1 MDKTKEQEAIQRL
14 KTFAPKDGDSYFLCY
29 SGGKDSD
36 AIRILA
42 QLADVPHE
50 IHHNLTTVDAPET
63 IAYIKTIPGVTID
76 KAHWNDGRP
85 KTMWNLIPHKLM
97 PPTRLVRYCCAHLKE
112 IGGKGRLKITGVRWA
127 ESNARRESADVIRMQ
142 GKPLTTQK
150 KLEEMGLPYRVTRAG
165 GIVLNAQTGDN
176 EVLKDKTDFLHQCYR
191 DRSTTINPI
200 VDWTDDDVWEFLR
213 HYGCEGNPLYQC
225 GDTRIGCIGC
235 PMAGGKRQAQELA
248 AYPKYAKNYIRAFDK
263 MLKERARKGKETTA
277 MWKNGMD
284 VMRWWTQGH
293 IDETALFEDDDE
305 FYWAMKELSE

>member
-1 MDKTKEQEAIQRL
+1 MDMAKEKEAIQRL
-14 KTFAPKDGDSYFLCY
+14 KTFAPQDGDSYFLCY

-42 QLADVPHE
+42 LLADVPHE

-63 IAYIKTIPGVTID
+63 VAYIKTIPGVIID
-76 KAHWNDGRP
+76 KAYWDDGRP

-142 GKPLTTQK
+142 GKPRATQK

-176 EVLKDKTDFLHQCYR
+176 EVLKNKTDFLHQCYR

-200 VDWTDDDVWEFLR
+200 VDWTDSDVWAFLR
-213 HYGCEGNPLYQC
+213 YYGCASNPLYQC
-225 GDTRIGCIGC
+225 GESRIGCIGC
-235 PMAGGKRQAQELA
+235 PMAGGKQQARKLA
-248 AYPKYAKNYIRAFDK
+248 EYPKYAKNYIRAFDK
-263 MLKERARKGKETTA
+263 MLKERRARGKETTEK
-277 MWKNGMD
+277 WKSGMD

-293 IDETALFEDDDE
+293 IDEAAIFEDDDE
-305 FYWAMKELSE
+305 FYWAMKELNE